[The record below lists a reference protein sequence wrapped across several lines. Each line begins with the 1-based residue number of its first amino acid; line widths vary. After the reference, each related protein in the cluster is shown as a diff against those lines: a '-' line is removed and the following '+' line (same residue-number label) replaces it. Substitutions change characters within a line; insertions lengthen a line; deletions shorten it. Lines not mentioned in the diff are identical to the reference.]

1 MKYIIFLLLT
11 TGTFTSYSQDNDFE
25 VKNWRINTALGFS
38 VGFLTEKTQSNN
50 IHGFLG
56 VLFKDKIELRGD
68 GFYFLNNT
76 GFRPRFSKNHQIMA
90 GAFYHFLD
98 QKIQP
103 YLGLQPGIAVSQSS
117 EFGTLN
123 SQTGNIEYQTTI
135 NPIVSVAG
143 GFTLYAQKWFMLFV
157 EARQNFGKHKS
168 NTYPVFLDEFRLS
181 FGFGFTF

>member
-1 MKYIIFLLLT
+1 MKKYITLLLISISIN
-11 TGTFTSYSQDNDFE
+11 SYCQDFE
-25 VKNWRINTALGFS
+25 AKDWRVNSALGFS
-38 VGFLTEKTQSNN
+38 IGYLREDTRSSN

-68 GFYFLNNT
+68 GYYFLGNT

-98 QKIQP
+98 KKFQP
-103 YLGLQPGIAVSQSS
+103 YMGFQPGIAISQSS

-123 SQTGNIEYQTTI
+123 SSTGDIEYQTTI
-135 NPIVSVAG
+135 NPIFSMAG
-143 GFTLYAQKWFMLFV
+143 GFTLYAQKWFLMFV
-157 EARQNFGKHKS
+157 EVRQIYGKHKS
-168 NTYPVFLDEFRLS
+168 NTYPVYLDEFRFS